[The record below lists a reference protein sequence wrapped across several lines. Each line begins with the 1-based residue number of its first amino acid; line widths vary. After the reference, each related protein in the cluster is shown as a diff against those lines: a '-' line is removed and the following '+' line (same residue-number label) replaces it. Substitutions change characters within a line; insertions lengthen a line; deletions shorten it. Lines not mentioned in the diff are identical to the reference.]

1 MISLDNQNDMF
12 SRHQSIRNSEI
23 YVKFLCESVQNDKV
37 LHIQNRG
44 KI

>member
-1 MISLDNQNDMF
+1 MF
-12 SRHQSIRNSEI
+12 SSHQIIRNSEI
-23 YVKFLCESVQNDKV
+23 YVIILCESVQNDKV